1 MNDGAIKRITESC
14 PNLKRLDLNNLNNLT
29 ESALSAI
36 ATGCPLLED
45 LYLISCSCFTD
56 DAIRAL
62 LRAMPKLFVQVTRY
76 TDFDL
81 RGSLKEVH
89 VTTVDDIF
97 SRYPNTFRERAFEK
111 TRKRL
116 FGMEG

>member
-1 MNDGAIKRITESC
+1 
-14 PNLKRLDLNNLNNLT
+14 
-29 ESALSAI
+29 
-36 ATGCPLLED
+36 LED

-56 DAIRAL
+56 EAIRTL
-62 LRAMPKLFVQVTRY
+62 LRGMPKLFVQVTRY

-89 VTTVDDIF
+89 CTTVDDIF